1 MLLCLPARS
10 VWLSFPRQS
19 PGLGHFFAPWFPV
32 LPPSLALFPGRLP
45 PQSASIRD
53 SCLVFACSLVQSPV
67 VSSDSLPL
75 LSLVRT
81 CSPTTTILAF
91 PRPFCIL
98 HPTLRYWFLS
108 TLNRICTPIPLH
120 TRTRPPFRTRSPTL
134 HSSTSVIGNANLHHP
149 ISHPNN
155 CKSHFRFT
163 TQPTGSR
170 RDLDIPPLLFHI
182 VHLAYLISRAL
193 SLPQTA
199 SVRSLSSI
207 KHCDSS
213 HTPARQTSAWSL
225 V

>member
-1 MLLCLPARS
+1 MLARS
-10 VWLSFPRQS
+10 VTRREFRLPSAPLSRADMFS
-19 PGLGHFFAPWFPV
+19 YYHHPGLSSSLLHSPSN
-32 LPPSLALFPGRLP
+32 PSL
-45 PQSASIRD
+45 
-53 SCLVFACSLVQSPV
+53 LVLV
-67 VSSDSLPL
+67 D
-75 LSLVRT
+75 
-81 CSPTTTILAF
+81 
-91 PRPFCIL
+91 
-98 HPTLRYWFLS
+98 
-108 TLNRICTPIPLH
+108 LNRICTPIPLH

-149 ISHPNN
+149 ISHLNN